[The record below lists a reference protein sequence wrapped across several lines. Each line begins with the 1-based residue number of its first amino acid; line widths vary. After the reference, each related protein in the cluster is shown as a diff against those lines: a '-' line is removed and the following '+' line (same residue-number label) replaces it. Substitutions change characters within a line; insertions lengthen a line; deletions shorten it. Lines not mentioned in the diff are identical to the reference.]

1 MLIASLLT
9 FLGNSLYAV
18 DMLPPLWRTNTLIN
32 PVVYLISGFRWSFFN
47 SDVSVGD
54 SFRTALA
61 FMMLCLATVWW
72 IFKTEYRLKA
82 EPKRASHLLIDQ
94 EPTSLSKVLRDSIA
108 DVDESSENQF
118 PIEAPPLVG
127 PTSP

>member
-1 MLIASLLT
+1 
-9 FLGNSLYAV
+9 
-18 DMLPPLWRTNTLIN
+18 
-32 PVVYLISGFRWSFFN
+32 
-47 SDVSVGD
+47 
-54 SFRTALA
+54 
-61 FMMLCLATVWW
+61 MMLCLATVWW